1 MAHSKTNKEA
11 KARKIIEALLDAG
24 AAEAL
29 LDAGAAGE
37 AASHIGH
44 EADLKKAER
53 DTDRAI
59 VKAYKFMTGE
69 APPSDA
75 DLVDF
80 IYGEPE

>member
-11 KARKIIEALLDAG
+11 KARKII
-24 AAEAL
+24 EAL